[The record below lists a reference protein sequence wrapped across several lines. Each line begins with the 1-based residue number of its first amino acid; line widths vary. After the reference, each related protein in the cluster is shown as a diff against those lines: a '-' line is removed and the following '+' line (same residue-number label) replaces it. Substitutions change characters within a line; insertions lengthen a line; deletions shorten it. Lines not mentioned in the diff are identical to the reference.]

1 MQDAPT
7 ESLGQALLGY
17 LRAHQDE
24 MVALLETLVRAE
36 SPSTVPVL
44 QAAVQRPLRQALEAI
59 DFRVEHIPG
68 RGESGGHLY
77 ARPRERT
84 PGAPIQ
90 LLVGH
95 TDTVWPVGTLQKMP
109 FRVQPDKVQG
119 PGVFDMK
126 GGLTQMIWAL
136 RALDHLGVT
145 PAVTPVVFINSDE
158 EIGSDESESYI
169 RMLAR
174 RSNRCYVMEPALD
187 LDGKLKTARR
197 GAGRFFLTVRGRS
210 AHAGIDPES
219 GASAILEL
227 SHVIQ
232 KLHGLNDFDA
242 GISINVGH
250 ITGGTRSN
258 VIADESSAEVDV
270 RVRTKEQA
278 REVEQAINA
287 LSTTTEGTVLDIE
300 GEVGRPPME
309 RTPRNQRLWDEAQRL
324 GTYLGVELIQG
335 RSGGTSDGNT
345 TSLLTATL
353 DGLGAV
359 GDGAHARHEFLYPDK
374 MVERAALLALLVML
388 PPLDASARDADAEAE
403 VTTAYAAS
411 SA

>member
-1 MQDAPT
+1 
-7 ESLGQALLGY
+7 
-17 LRAHQDE
+17 

-36 SPSTVPVL
+36 SPSTEPAL
-44 QAAVQRPLRQALEAI
+44 QADVQRPLRKALEAI
-59 DFRVEHIPG
+59 DFRVDHIPG
-68 RGESGGHLY
+68 RGKSGGHLY
-77 ARPRERT
+77 ARPRKRT
-84 PGAPIQ
+84 PGAPVQ
-90 LLVGH
+90 LLLGH

-136 RALDHLGVT
+136 RALDHLGMT
-145 PAVTPVVFINSDE
+145 PQVTPVVFVNSDE

-232 KLHGLNDFDA
+232 KLHDLNDFES
-242 GISINVGH
+242 GISLNVGH

-258 VIADESSAEVDV
+258 VIADESTAEVDV
-270 RVRTKEQA
+270 RVRTNEQA
-278 REVEQAINA
+278 REVERAINQ
-287 LSTTTEGTVLDIE
+287 LSTTTQGTVLDIQ

-309 RTPRNQRLWDEAQRL
+309 RTPRNQRLWKESHRL
-324 GTYLGVELIQG
+324 GTYLGVDLTQG

-345 TSLLTATL
+345 TSLFAATL

-388 PPLDASARDADAEAE
+388 PPLDASASDANAKAE